1 MKKRNLPKS
10 ALLSGA
16 IVVAVVA
23 TAAWLWFS
31 PSGAQPA
38 PQLEV
43 TRLDGGQKIQ
53 LAELRGRPVLV
64 TFWATSCPGCIKEMP
79 HLIELYH
86 ELAPRGLEIIGIA
99 MAYDK
104 PNHVMEMQK
113 DKQIPYP
120 IVWDGMSEAARA
132 FGGVR
137 LTPSHFLINPEG
149 QIVKHTIGEIDINL
163 LHAQVLAM
171 LNRQKG

>member
-1 MKKRNLPKS
+1 MQNLNISKS

-16 IVVAVVA
+16 IVIAVVL
-23 TAAWLWFS
+23 AAAYMWFS

-38 PQLEV
+38 PKIEL

-53 LAELRGRPVLV
+53 LDSLRGRPVLV

-86 ELAPRGLEIIGIA
+86 ELAPKGFEIIGIA

-137 LTPSHFLINPEG
+137 LTPSHFLINPDG
-149 QIVKHTIGEIDINL
+149 QIVKHKIGEIDIKL
-163 LHAQVLAM
+163 LHAQILSM
-171 LNRQKG
+171 LNKPRA